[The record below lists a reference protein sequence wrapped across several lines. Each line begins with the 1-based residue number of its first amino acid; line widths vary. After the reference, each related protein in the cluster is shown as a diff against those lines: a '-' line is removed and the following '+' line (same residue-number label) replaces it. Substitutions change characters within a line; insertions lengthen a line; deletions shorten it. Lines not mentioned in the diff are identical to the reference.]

1 MQLPRIIGM
10 AAGLAALIALQSTCF
25 AAPPTENEIA
35 KCRAE
40 TDASTRLGCY
50 DQLFGESATAGGAI
64 STMQP
69 PVSHRFGFHGQAG
82 GQSAPKSLAFV
93 VARVDR
99 RPAGEFVVT
108 FEDGQVWQQTE
119 LNTKIDIQRGD
130 QVVIRKASLGSFLL
144 VSRAGLST
152 RVKRLH

>member
-1 MQLPRIIGM
+1 MHLSRVV
-10 AAGLAALIALQSTCF
+10 GLAALAAIHSVCF
-25 AAPPTENEIA
+25 AAPTESEIA
-35 KCRAE
+35 NCRGQA
-40 TDASTRLGCY
+40 DAPTRLACY
-50 DQLFGESATAGGAI
+50 DQLFGAPATTSSNTSAMPA
-64 STMQP
+64 
-69 PVSHRFGFHGQAG
+69 PVNARFGFRAQAG
-82 GQSAPKSLAFV
+82 GPAAPKALAFI

-119 LNTKIDIQRGD
+119 LNTKIDVQRGD
-130 QVVIRKASLGSFLL
+130 QVVIRKAALGSFLL

>member
-1 MQLPRIIGM
+1 MHLSRVIGLT
-10 AAGLAALIALQSTCF
+10 ALAAIHSLCF
-25 AAPPTENEIA
+25 AAPTESDIA
-35 KCRAE
+35 NCRGQA
-40 TDASTRLGCY
+40 DAATRLTCY
-50 DQLFGESATAGGAI
+50 DQLFGAPATTTG
-64 STMQP
+64 STPTMP
-69 PVSHRFGFHGQAG
+69 APVSARFGFHGQG
-82 GQSAPKSLAFV
+82 GGPAEPKALAFI

-119 LNTKIDIQRGD
+119 LNSRIDIQRGD
-130 QVVIRKASLGSFLL
+130 QVVIRKAALGSFLL